1 MIMRFYPVLL
11 LGGMMAWA
19 MPGAGSE
26 FTPLHQLP
34 APRVAS
40 AAEEYPGGNH
50 RVAHLLDGD
59 TRTEYSSNNQG
70 VSTQVEFEFAET
82 ARLAGFRHVDRNDP
96 ATIGESELGTCW
108 MSRVR
113 N

>member
-1 MIMRFYPVLL
+1 M
-11 LGGMMAWA
+11 GGRRRLIR
-19 MPGAGSE
+19 E

-34 APRVAS
+34 APKVVS

-59 TRTEYSSNNQG
+59 ARTEYSSNNKG

-82 ARLAGFRHVDRNDP
+82 VRLAGFRHVDRNDP
-96 ATIGESELGTCW
+96 ATIGGIG
-108 MSRVR
+108 VGPVG
-113 N
+113 